1 MVVAE
6 LCLMFAL
13 PATVALIIFIY
24 ARPQEFF
31 ETLQTAPLLYIT
43 FGLALFGGVL
53 DLRLGNSKLR
63 STPQLPW
70 ILAFVA
76 WAMTTVLIRAPRTAM
91 PHILQLAIALTL
103 YLVVAHG
110 VQTFRTFHVV
120 ASVILAMVLLVCGV
134 GTHQGF
140 SPKGCVRL
148 DETTPGDTSAAKPD
162 GRPCVTKR
170 ECYSDDA
177 EPGAEYLC
185 EHIGLLGT
193 TSVDER
199 VRYRGVLQD
208 PNELALAGGI
218 SLPLAFAFRQHRRK
232 SPLRIIVIALTL
244 ALVLTCA
251 VLTHSRGGQ
260 VVCLTVLAAYFAKRF
275 GLRGFLLGGLLA
287 LPLIVLGGRSGEEAS
302 TSTIERIDCWAEA
315 LSMWRSHPL
324 LGVGLGQFGEYH
336 YLTAHNSYLLTL
348 AELGLPGMLLF
359 SNIVYLSVK
368 IPVLALRRFASSD
381 PAIAEIPVSGRSGS
395 PPADGADTVRPWAIA
410 MLAAFAGLGVGMF
423 FLSFAYHYVLWIYLG
438 LSGAL
443 YSAIRTHDP
452 GFRVRFRW
460 TEMALVA
467 TAACSV
473 IVLIHFY
480 TRWKLG

>member
-1 MVVAE
+1 
-6 LCLMFAL
+6 MFAL

-31 ETLQTAPLLYIT
+31 ESLQTAPLLYII
-43 FGLALFGGVL
+43 FGLAIFGGVL
-53 DLRLGNSKLR
+53 DLRLGNTKLR

-70 ILAFVA
+70 IMAFVA
-76 WAMTTVLIRAPRTAM
+76 WSAATVLICAPRTAI
-91 PHILQLAIALTL
+91 PHILQLAIAVAM
-103 YLVVAHG
+103 YLVIAHG
-110 VQTFRTFHVV
+110 VQTFRTLHVV
-120 ASVILAMVLLVCGV
+120 AGVILAMVLLVCGV

-140 SPKGCVRL
+140 SAKGCVL
-148 DETTPGDTSAAKPD
+148 VDESTPGDTSAGKPD
-162 GRPCVTKR
+162 GRACMTKR

-193 TSVDER
+193 TSVEER

-218 SLPLAFAFRQHRRK
+218 GLPLAFAFRQHRRK
-232 SPLRIIVIALTL
+232 SLLRAVVIALTL
-244 ALVLTCA
+244 GLVLTCA
-251 VLTHSRGGQ
+251 VLTRSRGGQ
-260 VVCLTVLAAYFAKRF
+260 FVCLTVLAAYFAKRF
-275 GLRGFLLGGLLA
+275 GVRGLLLGGLLA
-287 LPLIVLGGRSGEEAS
+287 LPLVVLGGRSGEEAS

-348 AELGLPGMLLF
+348 AELGLPGMVLF
-359 SNIVYLSVK
+359 SVIIYLSVK
-368 IPVLALRRFASSD
+368 IPVLALRRTASKD
-381 PAIAEIPVSGRSGS
+381 PAFAAGAE
-395 PPADGADTVRPWAIA
+395 TVRPWAIA

-423 FLSFAYHYVLWIYLG
+423 LLSFAYHYVLWIYLG

-443 YSAIRTHDP
+443 YSAIRTHNP

-460 TEMALVA
+460 TDLAGVVMADCA
-467 TAACSV
+467 V
-473 IVLIHFY
+473 IGFVHFY